1 MDFGQYWQELLA
13 VATPFASII
22 IYSGVKW
29 IKNKLSGS
37 IITNSAIAIKKEL
50 GEENYNA
57 LTGVIKDY
65 GITKLI
71 AEIKKLSNQFGQL
84 KDILPLLKVLVA
96 NQIALGVYDDNPEA
110 KEILEKIING

>member
-1 MDFGQYWQELLA
+1 MDFGAYWEVM
-13 VATPFASII
+13 VAATTPFVGVI

-37 IITNSAIAIKKEL
+37 IITNSALAIKSEL
-50 GEENYNA
+50 GEDNYNA

-65 GITKLI
+65 GIKKLI
-71 AEIKKLSNQFGQL
+71 TTTKDLSNQFEQL
-84 KDILPLLKVLVA
+84 KDILPLLKVMIA
-96 NQIALGVYDDNPEA
+96 NQLALGVYDDNPEA